1 MNVTHVNLKPFTH
14 TYAIL
19 AALCLL
25 FLVGISQANEIK
37 TQVKSAAYIEARSL
51 MKAENYKQ
59 AAKTITKAQKN
70 GEDTIDMSL
79 MLTNAYAS
87 RINQVGKLK
96 QLGLAKKIKASTEHS
111 LKLAPNHIGA
121 LEGLIQFHLQAP
133 GIAGGDKDEA
143 RKLIARMME
152 LKPVRGHVIMATL
165 STKEEKFAEAEAHIN
180 KALAIDPT
188 NTKTLLAKGS
198 GLGQQERYAEAIG
211 VFETC
216 LEHEPENQDCRY
228 LIGKTAQVGKVE
240 YEKGKAAFAQ
250 FIKIGHDNKDYIAYA
265 HYRLGKIFAQ
275 TDDKTTAKTHYQ
287 MAVDLAGLKPAKKA
301 LAALQ

>member
-1 MNVTHVNLKPFTH
+1 MIFTS
-14 TYAIL
+14 TNFKTLMSLFIGFIVL
-19 AALCLL
+19 AALL
-25 FLVGISQANEIK
+25 FTGASQANEAK
-37 TQVKSAAYIEARSL
+37 TEVKSAAFMEAQTL

-59 AAKTITKAQKN
+59 AAKIITKAQKN

-79 MLTNAYAS
+79 LLTNAYAA

-111 LKLAPNHIGA
+111 LKLDPKNIGA
-121 LEGLIQFHLQAP
+121 LEGLIQFHIQAP

-143 RKLIARMME
+143 RKLIARMIE
-152 LKPVRGHVIMATL
+152 LKPVRGHVIMATM
-165 STKEEKFAEAEAHIN
+165 SAKEEKFAEAEVHIN

-188 NTKTLLAKGS
+188 NSQTLLVKGS
-198 GLGQQERYAEAIG
+198 GLGQRQKYAEAIG

-216 LEHEPENQDCRY
+216 LEHEPDNQDCRY

-240 YEKGKAAFAQ
+240 YEKGKAAFEE
-250 FIKIGHDNKDYIAYA
+250 FIKIGHENKTYMAFT

-275 TDDKTTAKTHYQ
+275 IDDPDTAKTHYRK
-287 MAVDLAGLKPAKKA
+287 AVDIAGLKQAKKA
-301 LAALQ
+301 LAAMQ

>member
-1 MNVTHVNLKPFTH
+1 MNFTR
-14 TYAIL
+14 TYAFL
-19 AALCLL
+19 AVLCLL
-25 FLVGISQANEIK
+25 FLAGVAQANEI
-37 TQVKSAAYIEARSL
+37 KSAAYIEAQTS

-59 AAKTITKAQKN
+59 AAKIITKAQKN
-70 GEDTIDMSL
+70 GEDNIGMSL
-79 MLTNAYAS
+79 LLTNAYAA

-111 LKLAPNHIGA
+111 LKLAPENIGA

-165 STKEEKFAEAEAHIN
+165 SAREEKFSEAETHIN

-198 GLGQQERYAEAIG
+198 GLGQRERYAEAIG

-216 LEHEPENQDCRY
+216 LEHEPDNQDCRY

-240 YEKGKAAFAQ
+240 YEKGKAAFDE
-250 FIKIGHDNKDYIAYA
+250 FIKTGHENKTYMAHA
-265 HYRLGKIFAQ
+265 HYRLGNIFAQ
-275 TDDKTTAKTHYQ
+275 TDDPATAKTHYQ
-287 MAVDLAGLKPAKKA
+287 KAVDIAGIKPAKKA
-301 LAALQ
+301 LAAME